1 MYLVDVSEKCRKRV
15 DMAYERRGKDRTVTT
30 IGIPSF
36 SRGFPTMTWR
46 RSGMPST
53 ENWASTDGGNGL
65 TVIIVSLLKEMGHD
79 SSYYSFVSSLDMHHL
94 RFLREWMTDLRS
106 ISMIFSTSI
115 NIWIVKFCTKHYTKI
130 IKKNNTWDKNQWT

>member
-30 IGIPSF
+30 IDIPSF
-36 SRGFPTMTWR
+36 SRGFPAMTWR
-46 RSGMPST
+46 RSGMSST

-79 SSYYSFVSSLDMHHL
+79 SSYYSFVSSLDMYHL
-94 RFLREWMTDLRS
+94 HFLRECLNDRLKVD
-106 ISMIFSTSI
+106 MIFSTSI
-115 NIWIVKFCTKHYTKI
+115 NIWIVKLILYQALY
-130 IKKNNTWDKNQWT
+130 KNNKKEQYLR